1 MSILLNFW
9 QHLRKPDYLY
19 RLLGALAFLAVSIWL
34 NFQAGT
40 YAYNHMSNGV
50 SDLFLD
56 QVATYNVSLL
66 FIEGAAAMVI
76 GAVLLCIANPPK
88 LIDAT
93 ATIALMY
100 LFRSA
105 FISLTHLGPPLAL
118 GDIGLGDTLTS
129 RFVQGAD
136 YFFSGHTALPFLIA
150 LLFWQKVWVRNTYLV
165 LTVIFGVAAIMGHLH
180 YSIDVFAAPFIA
192 YGVYSMRKYLWQP
205 TV

>member
-1 MSILLNFW
+1 MTTLLNFW

-19 RLLGALAFLAVSIWL
+19 RLLGAFAFLGLSIWL

-56 QVATYNVSLL
+56 HVGPYDVSFL

-76 GAVLLCIANPPK
+76 GGVLLCIANPPK
-88 LIDAT
+88 LVDAT
-93 ATIALMY
+93 ATIALLY
-100 LFRSA
+100 LFRAA

-118 GDIGLGDTLTS
+118 GDIGLGDSLTS

-150 LLFWQKVWVRNTYLV
+150 LLFWQKVWVRNTYLI
-165 LTVIFGVAAIMGHLH
+165 LTVIFGIAAIVGHLH

-192 YGVYSMRKYLWQP
+192 YGVYAMRKYVWEP
-205 TV
+205 TA